1 MDLANTIKF
10 NQVIRFLKEIDEIN
24 PRQISQKKLSPKYL
38 FLIDAYKDHQDVIN
52 KAVVELKDINGA
64 LEHRYRDSSVSSYGV
79 PYKRIYFGAMFFS
92 LGLMKICIASIIL
105 IRVLMK

>member
-52 KAVVELKDINGA
+52 KAIVELIEINGA
-64 LEHRYRDSSVSSYGV
+64 LEHRYRDAIVSSYEGGLRKDLFWCYV
-79 PYKRIYFGAMFFS
+79 LFPWFDEYMYREHIY
-92 LGLMKICIASIIL
+92 